1 MGLQSRSRN
10 MAPLP
15 DTQFTHEAGVIK
27 KGGFCNGRS
36 VLRGFTKRYNEDEY
50 IGLFGI
56 MCVRKA
62 CNRNLRGGVVIMNK
76 IL

>member
-1 MGLQSRSRN
+1 

-27 KGGFCNGRS
+27 KGFCNGRS
-36 VLRGFTKRYNEDEY
+36 VLRGFTKHYNEDEY